1 MKLDLVCPACGA
13 ELEAETEIGSAIVCP
28 GCGHPF
34 AAVPREPSAAP
45 LPPPRGRIVS
55 VARGSVDSARETPAR
70 VVGRDYFWNAL
81 LSIVLFFPVGLVAV
95 AFACLAGGAREADD
109 ASRFAVYSSAARRA
123 CNAATICFLA
133 GLVLWVGSCAVVAA
147 VGHAAAS
154 SISAAARP

>member
-13 ELEAETEIGSAIVCP
+13 ELEADTEIGSAIVCP

-34 AAVPREPSAAP
+34 AAVPREPSAP
-45 LPPPRGRIVS
+45 PPPPPRGRIVS
-55 VARGSVDSARETPAR
+55 VARGSVGSAGEMPAR

-81 LSIVLFFPVGLVAV
+81 LSLVLFFPVGLVAV

-109 ASRFAVYSSAARRA
+109 APRFSVYSSAARRA
-123 CNAATICFLA
+123 CNAATICFLV
-133 GLVLWVGSCAVVAA
+133 GLVLWVGSCAVVGA

-154 SISAAARP
+154 SISASVRR